1 MPSFDIVSE
10 LDLHEIE
17 NAVQQAQKEV
27 GTRFDFRGT
36 DTEIERTDDG
46 ILLRANSEGRI
57 EAALLVLKEKLAK
70 RKVSQRTLDPQKV
83 EPAAKGHYK
92 QLVKLKKGISKEKAK
107 DVVQFIKD
115 SKLRCRARSRA
126 SRSASPARRRT
137 TCRTSS
143 RPCGPRT
150 STWTSSSP
158 TSGIEGTGMPT
169 RTWS

>member
-10 LDLHEIE
+10 LDMHEID

-36 DTEIERTDDG
+36 DTEIERTDEG
-46 ILLRANSEGRI
+46 IIVRANSEGRI

-83 EPAAKGHYK
+83 EPAAKGHFK

-107 DVVQFIKD
+107 DVVQFIKEGKFKVQGAIQGEQVRVTGKKKD
-115 SKLRCRARSRA
+115 DLQEVIQAVRAKDFDLDLQFTNFRD
-126 SRSASPARRRT
+126 
-137 TCRTSS
+137 
-143 RPCGPRT
+143 
-150 STWTSSSP
+150 
-158 TSGIEGTGMPT
+158 
-169 RTWS
+169 

>member
-10 LDLHEIE
+10 LDMHEIE

-57 EAALLVLKEKLAK
+57 DAALLVLKEKLAK

-83 EPAAKGHYK
+83 EPAAKGHFK
-92 QLVKLKKGISKEKAK
+92 QLIKLKKGISKEKAK

-115 SKLRCRARSRA
+115 SKLKVQSAIQGEQVRVTGKKKDDLQDVIQAVRAKDFDLDLQFTNFRD
-126 SRSASPARRRT
+126 
-137 TCRTSS
+137 
-143 RPCGPRT
+143 
-150 STWTSSSP
+150 
-158 TSGIEGTGMPT
+158 
-169 RTWS
+169 

>member
-46 ILLRANSEGRI
+46 ILLRGNSEGRI

-92 QLVKLKKGISKEKAK
+92 QLIKLKKGISKEKAK

-115 SKLRCRARSRA
+115 SKLKVQSAIQGEQVRVTGKKKDDLQEVIQAVRAKDFDLDLQFTNFRD
-126 SRSASPARRRT
+126 
-137 TCRTSS
+137 
-143 RPCGPRT
+143 
-150 STWTSSSP
+150 
-158 TSGIEGTGMPT
+158 
-169 RTWS
+169 

>member
-36 DTEIERTDDG
+36 DTEIERTDEG

-107 DVVQFIKD
+107 DVVQFIKE
-115 SKLRCRARSRA
+115 SKLKVQSAIQGEQVRVTGKKKDDLQEVIQAVRAKDFDLDLQFTNFRD
-126 SRSASPARRRT
+126 
-137 TCRTSS
+137 
-143 RPCGPRT
+143 
-150 STWTSSSP
+150 
-158 TSGIEGTGMPT
+158 
-169 RTWS
+169 

>member
-10 LDLHEIE
+10 LDMHEID

-36 DTEIERTDDG
+36 DTEIERSDEG
-46 ILLRANSEGRI
+46 IIVRGNSEGRI

-92 QLVKLKKGISKEKAK
+92 QLIKLKKGISKEKAK
-107 DVVQFIKD
+107 DVVQFIKEGKYKVQGSIQGEQVRVTGKKKD
-115 SKLRCRARSRA
+115 DLQEVIQAVRAKDFDLDLQFTNFRD
-126 SRSASPARRRT
+126 
-137 TCRTSS
+137 
-143 RPCGPRT
+143 
-150 STWTSSSP
+150 
-158 TSGIEGTGMPT
+158 
-169 RTWS
+169 